1 MLFLVRF
8 PSQRSGTPYY
18 PNLDS
23 IATCPPPPSP
33 SSAQLNSPSPP
44 GSDVIL
50 QEGVRLVSFCLC
62 ACMRWLAGR
71 LAVGDKRTLLLRPVA
86 QPRQSL
92 YYIHR
97 GWSAVNRDERGKR
110 SDNCCFF
117 FSKHRRHMQGR
128 FPELSSSGEVTVVRR
143 WVTVENPRCGPRR
156 SAPQGPQRFGSGFGH
171 VRLRFLSTRVDLCPP
186 LPCLPSPLSTPSLDH
201 PRLCALVAIFLV
213 SVCQAIWLVHRFRGK
228 RKWFRAPWYCEL
240 MVIR

>member
-1 MLFLVRF
+1 M
-8 PSQRSGTPYY
+8 
-18 PNLDS
+18 
-23 IATCPPPPSP
+23 
-33 SSAQLNSPSPP
+33 
-44 GSDVIL
+44 
-50 QEGVRLVSFCLC
+50 RLVSFCLC

-110 SDNCCFF
+110 SDNCWFF

-156 SAPQGPQRFGSGFGH
+156 SAPQGPQRFGSG
-171 VRLRFLSTRVDLCPP
+171 VWSCSTSIPFDEGRPVPP
-186 LPCLPSPLSTPSLDH
+186 ATMLAITSTYRIVGP
-201 PRLCALVAIFLV
+201 PEAVCARGYILV
-213 SVCQAIWLVHRFRGK
+213 SVCQAIWLVHRFRRK
-228 RKWFRAPWYCEL
+228 RKKFRAPWYCEL

>member
-23 IATCPPPPSP
+23 IATCPPPSLPQLSSTQQPLPPRLRCHSP
-33 SSAQLNSPSPP
+33 GGGETGLFLP
-44 GSDVIL
+44 
-50 QEGVRLVSFCLC
+50 LC
-62 ACMRWLAGR
+62 VHALAGWLTGR

-110 SDNCCFF
+110 SDNCWFF

-156 SAPQGPQRFGSGFGH
+156 SAPQGPQRFGSG
-171 VRLRFLSTRVDLCPP
+171 VWSCSTSIPFDEGRPVPP
-186 LPCLPSPLSTPSLDH
+186 ATMLAVTSIYPIVGPPEAVCARGYISGLCLPSHMVGSSL
-201 PRLCALVAIFLV
+201 PKKTKKV
-213 SVCQAIWLVHRFRGK
+213 SRTVVL
-228 RKWFRAPWYCEL
+228 
-240 MVIR
+240 

>member
-23 IATCPPPPSP
+23 IATCPPLPPSP

-110 SDNCCFF
+110 SDNCWFF
-117 FSKHRRHMQGR
+117 FRSTDDTCRVVFRSYRPRARSRSFVVGS
-128 FPELSSSGEVTVVRR
+128 LSRTPDAG
-143 WVTVENPRCGPRR
+143 
-156 SAPQGPQRFGSGFGH
+156 
-171 VRLRFLSTRVDLCPP
+171 RVDLPHKGHSASALGLVMFDFDSFRRGSTCAPRYDACRHLY
-186 LPCLPSPLSTPSLDH
+186 LPHRWTTRGCVRSWLYSGLCLPSHMVGSSL
-201 PRLCALVAIFLV
+201 PKKTKKV
-213 SVCQAIWLVHRFRGK
+213 SRTVVL
-228 RKWFRAPWYCEL
+228 
-240 MVIR
+240 

>member
-1 MLFLVRF
+1 M
-8 PSQRSGTPYY
+8 
-18 PNLDS
+18 
-23 IATCPPPPSP
+23 
-33 SSAQLNSPSPP
+33 
-44 GSDVIL
+44 
-50 QEGVRLVSFCLC
+50 RLVSFCLC

-117 FSKHRRHMQGR
+117 FRSTDDTCRVVFRSYRPRARSRSFVVGSLSRTPDAGR
-128 FPELSSSGEVTVVRR
+128 VDLPHKGH
-143 WVTVENPRCGPRR
+143 
-156 SAPQGPQRFGSGFGH
+156 SASALGFGH

-186 LPCLPSPLSTPSLDH
+186 LRCLPSPLSTPSLDH
-201 PRLCALVAIFLV
+201 PRLCALVAIFWSL
-213 SVCQAIWLVHRFRGK
+213 SAKPYGWFIASEENEKSFAHRGT
-228 RKWFRAPWYCEL
+228 
-240 MVIR
+240 VN

>member
-23 IATCPPPPSP
+23 IATCPPPSLPQLSSTQQPLPPRLRCHSP
-33 SSAQLNSPSPP
+33 GGGETGLFLP
-44 GSDVIL
+44 
-50 QEGVRLVSFCLC
+50 LC
-62 ACMRWLAGR
+62 VHALAGWLAGR

-97 GWSAVNRDERGKR
+97 GRSAVNRDERGKR

-117 FSKHRRHMQGR
+117 FFEAPTTHAGSFSGVIVLGRGHGRSSLGHCREPQMRAASICPTRATALRLWGLVMFDFDSFRRGSTCAPRYDACRHLYPPHRWTTRGC
-128 FPELSSSGEVTVVRR
+128 VRS
-143 WVTVENPRCGPRR
+143 WLY
-156 SAPQGPQRFGSGFGH
+156 S
-171 VRLRFLSTRVDLCPP
+171 DL
-186 LPCLPSPLSTPSLDH
+186 CLPSHMVGSSL
-201 PRLCALVAIFLV
+201 PRKNENDFA
-213 SVCQAIWLVHRFRGK
+213 HRGT
-228 RKWFRAPWYCEL
+228 
-240 MVIR
+240 VN